1 MSRGKVEQ
9 HFNQPVITVSS
20 LGRTCAFEIA
30 MYIFHNYCF
39 LQLLVYDEID
49 LMNPFQ
55 LTLRF
60 LAYIHVNTGLSAL
73 LMDINTEPGGSS
85 GSS

>member
-1 MSRGKVEQ
+1 
-9 HFNQPVITVSS
+9 
-20 LGRTCAFEIA
+20 